1 MFVYDD
7 IQPHLVF
14 LIMLLILIWTF
25 GTWLT
30 WQNRKMY
37 SDIIPQYD
45 WVSRIGL
52 IAGTSVMLFDLWFL
66 SLFYSE
72 LRLGMSILFAFITVS
87 VGGYLARYFEW
98 LVFSLEKQE
107 GYWEHLIIEYYKE
120 EYKDGLGP
128 RGVQK
133 MVTSMVPDWWIEL
146 LPTNTRG
153 EIRSALKKIN
163 SGTEDLAQRRQARFS

>member
-1 MFVYDD
+1 MV
-7 IQPHLVF
+7 
-14 LIMLLILIWTF
+14 LITILF
-25 GTWLT
+25 GT
-30 WQNRKMY
+30 QAGY
-37 SDIIPQYD
+37 EHIICFYNGFS
-45 WVSRIGL
+45 WWIF
-52 IAGTSVMLFDLWFL
+52 GT
-66 SLFYSE
+66 
-72 LRLGMSILFAFITVS
+72 I
-87 VGGYLARYFEW
+87 FEW

-146 LPTNTRG
+146 LPTSTRG

-163 SGTEDLAQRRQARFS
+163 SGTEDLAQRRQAKFS

>member
-37 SDIIPQYD
+37 CEIIPQYD

-52 IAGTSVMLFDLWFL
+52 IAGTSVMLLDLWFL

-98 LVFSLEKQE
+98 LVFSLEKQ
-107 GYWEHLIIEYYKE
+107 
-120 EYKDGLGP
+120 
-128 RGVQK
+128 
-133 MVTSMVPDWWIEL
+133 
-146 LPTNTRG
+146 
-153 EIRSALKKIN
+153 
-163 SGTEDLAQRRQARFS
+163 